1 MAVGVHTYGGWER
14 AAGPPRSRTRRDA
27 RARSAAPRRLWA
39 LPLRG
44 PATMASGAL
53 FGSCCRWDLGLAP
66 APSFRLRR
74 DHAVRPR
81 WRAPPAPRRR
91 YDVVHA
97 ARRRCLRA
105 PEQRSRGGR
114 PFSHAGVWTRSVRRP
129 YIKKVSY
136 NNNSFMRSCMARAA
150 ACSLGIRSGPPSAS
164 RVTSPL
170 SGCLPS
176 VGGLATPPSLLHLA
190 GAWCHAQKPCFEL
203 GVPKALKPGM
213 PTMRLLLS
221 SFLPSILSFGLIV
234 RADTSSEPLG

>member
-66 APSFRLRR
+66 APSFRRRR
-74 DHAVRPR
+74 DHAALA
-81 WRAPPAPRRR
+81 RARAAPSLRCRARGGGAPRAA
-91 YDVVHA
+91 A
-97 ARRRCLRA
+97 ARRSTVFARMRECGPGA
-105 PEQRSRGGR
+105 
-114 PFSHAGVWTRSVRRP
+114 SVGS